1 MKIKVG
7 VMASAEIDVAARLA
21 PLLDELGAEIA
32 RRGLLLLTGATT
44 GVPDRVSRAARSR
57 GAFTI
62 GVSPA
67 LNEREHAERYGLP
80 TDGADALIFTGFGL
94 KGRNVVLVRSS
105 DIVLVVAGGIG
116 TLNELTIAIDEGK
129 IIGALEGS
137 GGIADETRRLLAFAR
152 ADAQS
157 DAQAR
162 VFIDPQPT
170 SLLDRCLAR
179 YHGVVS
185 T

>member
-1 MKIKVG
+1 M
-7 VMASAEIDVAARLA
+7 
-21 PLLDELGAEIA
+21 
-32 RRGLLLLTGATT
+32 
-44 GVPDRVSRAARSR
+44 
-57 GAFTI
+57 
-62 GVSPA
+62 
-67 LNEREHAERYGLP
+67 
-80 TDGADALIFTGFGL
+80 
-94 KGRNVVLVRSS
+94 RSS

-137 GGIADETRRLLAFAR
+137 GGVADETRRLLAFAR
-152 ADAQS
+152 ADARA

-162 VFIDPQPT
+162 VFIDPQPA

-179 YHGVVS
+179 YHSVVP